1 MLREIANIVGYLA
14 YGVYILSVFGLVT
27 AMILLSH
34 GYVL

>member
-1 MLREIANIVGYLA
+1 MFREIATLIGYLA
-14 YGVYILSVFGLVT
+14 YAVYILGFFGLVT